1 MDLKELNK
9 FIMDKNEIHQAIGK
23 FMHPTV
29 FTGVKPLFLVAEELA
44 TKKHT
49 GDIFDVVWV
58 RRNDDTDG
66 EFTYIT
72 KFAVKGQI
80 INRNYYTKE
89 EMEPFRNRLALP
101 DKDNLEKMILHRKI
115 KQEIEDVKTKRDSL
129 ENSIQKDFESLLKIL
144 KRGEEAFLFK
154 KGYGEWYDPFN
165 EIDIDAS
172 YKIIK
177 IDDGELSSLKYHLQ
191 NLKTGT
197 IKVYSDI
204 SEFYAYIVGGKADI
218 DGLRLKNESYK
229 KEIETMKDEAR
240 SVLSSIEWLSFKDP
254 RIRSIIEKLPKHPFD
269 NYFNY
274 VKKGDER
281 KLQPSE
287 DLIKALELIITKHM
301 PKQVTPMGIH
311 YIPIDNLLYLFH
323 EVIPRAD
330 ALLALEACDI
340 IHEPAALLLGYDG
353 KREFPPKFLVP
364 MTHIVCAYE
373 KFPSFVEACE
383 RYLTENR
390 TSKT

>member
-1 MDLKELNK
+1 M
-9 FIMDKNEIHQAIGK
+9 MDKNEINQAIRK
-23 FMHPTV
+23 FMYPTV

-49 GDIFDVVWV
+49 GDIIDAVWV
-58 RRNDDTDG
+58 RRNADSDD

-80 INRNYYTKE
+80 INRNYYSKE
-89 EMEPFRNRLALP
+89 EMEPFSNRLALP
-101 DKDNLEKMILHRKI
+101 NENNLEKMILHRRI
-115 KQEIEDVKTKRDSL
+115 KEEIEDVKAKRDAL
-129 ENSIQKDFESLLKIL
+129 ENSIEKDFESLLQIL
-144 KRGEEAFLFK
+144 KRGEEVFLFK

-165 EIDIDAS
+165 TIDIDAP
-172 YKIIK
+172 YKILK
-177 IDDGELSSLKYHLQ
+177 IEDSELSGQEYHLQ
-191 NLKTGT
+191 SPKNGT
-197 IKVYSDI
+197 LKVYSEKN
-204 SEFYAYIVGGKADI
+204 EFYAYIVGGKADI

-229 KEIETMKDEAR
+229 KEIETMQDEAR
-240 SVLSSIEWLSFKDP
+240 YILSSIEWLSFNDS
-254 RIRSIIEKLPKHPFD
+254 RIKSIIEKLPKHPFD

-281 KLQPSE
+281 KLQASW
-287 DLIKALELIITKHM
+287 DLIKALELIIAKHM
-301 PKQVTPMGIH
+301 PKQITPMGIQ

-330 ALLALEACDI
+330 ALLALESCDI
-340 IHEPAALLLGYDG
+340 IHEPAALLLGYEG

-364 MTHIVCAYE
+364 VTHIVSAYK

-383 RYLTENR
+383 RYLSESR